1 MNRIDLHEK
10 VAVITGGA
18 QGIGLAIAERML
30 DSGASVSLWD
40 RDQKLVEDTARSL
53 ESRGKAEAV
62 VVDVTD
68 LDSVKSATEKTKTSM
83 GSIDILVCNAGIAGP
98 TVKVWEYPPEEWQ
111 QVIDI
116 DLTGVFYCL
125 HTVSPVMIEQNYG
138 RIVNVASVAGKDGNP
153 NAAPYSAAKAGVIAL
168 TKSLGKELAS
178 YDIAVNCITPAAAKT
193 RIFDQISQQ
202 HIDYMLSKIPRNRFL
217 KVEEAA
223 SMVTWLCSAENS
235 FTTGGVFDLSGGRS
249 TY

>member
-1 MNRIDLHEK
+1 MNRIDLNEK

-40 RDQKLVEDTARSL
+40 RDEKMVNKTASSLSSKGMVETA
-53 ESRGKAEAV
+53 V
-62 VVDVTD
+62 MDVTD
-68 LDSVKSATEKTKTSM
+68 LESVKKAVSQTIDAF
-83 GSIDILVCNAGIAGP
+83 GSINILVCNAGIGGP
-98 TVKVWEYPPEEWQ
+98 NMKVWEYPPEEWQ

-116 DLTGVFYCL
+116 DLTGVFNCL
-125 HTVSPVMIEQNYG
+125 HAVTPIMIEQNYG

-153 NAAPYSAAKAGVIAL
+153 NAAAYSAAKAGVIAL
-168 TKSLGKELAS
+168 TKSLGKELAEF
-178 YDIAVNCITPAAAKT
+178 DIAVNCITPAVAKT
-193 RIFDQISQQ
+193 RILEQASEEQIQ
-202 HIDYMLSKIPRNRFL
+202 YMLNKIPRNRFL

-223 SMVTWLCSAENS
+223 SMVAWLCSEENS

>member
-1 MNRIDLHEK
+1 MNRIDLNEK

-40 RDQKLVEDTARSL
+40 RDQKLVEETVRSL
-53 ESRGKAEAV
+53 ETRGMAEAV

-68 LDSVKSATEKTKTSM
+68 LASVKSATEKTKTSM
-83 GSIDILVCNAGIAGP
+83 GSIDILVCNAGIGGP
-98 TVKVWEYPPEEWQ
+98 NMKVWDYPPEEWQ

-116 DLTGVFYCL
+116 DLTGVFNCL
-125 HTVSPVMIEQNYG
+125 HAVTPIMIEQNYG

-153 NAAPYSAAKAGVIAL
+153 NAAAYSAAKAGVIAL
-168 TKSLGKELAS
+168 TKSLGKALAEF
-178 YDIAVNCITPAAAKT
+178 DIAVNCITPAVAKT
-193 RIFDQISQQ
+193 RILEQASEEQIQ
-202 HIDYMLSKIPRNRFL
+202 YMLNKIPRNRFL

-223 SMVTWLCSAENS
+223 SMVAWLCSEENS

>member
-1 MNRIDLHEK
+1 MNQIDLNEK

-40 RDQKLVEDTARSL
+40 RDQKLVEETARSV

>member
-1 MNRIDLHEK
+1 MNRIDLNEK

-40 RDQKLVEDTARSL
+40 RDQKLVEETVRSL
-53 ESRGKAEAV
+53 ETRGMAEAV

-68 LDSVKSATEKTKTSM
+68 LASVKSATEKTKTSM
-83 GSIDILVCNAGIAGP
+83 GSIDILVCNAGIGGP
-98 TVKVWEYPPEEWQ
+98 NMKVWDYPPEEWQ

-116 DLTGVFYCL
+116 DLTGVFNCL
-125 HTVSPVMIEQNYG
+125 HAVTPIMIEQNYG

-153 NAAPYSAAKAGVIAL
+153 NAAAYSAAKAGVIAL
-168 TKSLGKELAS
+168 TKSLGKELAEF
-178 YDIAVNCITPAAAKT
+178 DIAVNCITPAVAKT
-193 RIFDQISQQ
+193 RILEQASEEQIQ
-202 HIDYMLSKIPRNRFL
+202 YMLNKIPRNRFL

-223 SMVTWLCSAENS
+223 SMVAWLCSEENS